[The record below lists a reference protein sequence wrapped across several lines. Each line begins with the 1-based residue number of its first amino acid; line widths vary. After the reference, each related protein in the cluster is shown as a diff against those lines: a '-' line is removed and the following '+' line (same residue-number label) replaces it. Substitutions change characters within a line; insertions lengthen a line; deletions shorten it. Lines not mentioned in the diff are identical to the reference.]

1 MSVFVTPEQVE
12 EAARRV
18 AGVALRTPLVPLPEL
33 DSGRRLLL
41 KLESLQPVGSFKVRG
56 AYNAIAGTSGTGPSG
71 AAGRGVVTHSSGNHA
86 RAVAYAARAVG
97 VPAILVMPITTPA
110 IKVEACRALGADIV
124 FVEPMIE
131 ARVETAERLA
141 AAHAYELIPPFDD
154 PRVIAGQGTVGLE
167 ILDDAPDIDAVLVPV
182 SGGGLISG
190 IAVAVRSRRP
200 DLPVIGV
207 EPELAAD
214 ARDSLRAG
222 YRVAWSADRVAG
234 TIADALR
241 VERLGE
247 LTFTHISK
255 YVDDI
260 VTVSEDEI
268 KEAMRR
274 LVRDARLVAEPGGAV
289 TTAAYLFHGDKL
301 PPART
306 YAAVLSGGNV
316 DPAVLAATLTE

>member
-1 MSVFVTPEQVE
+1 VE
-12 EAARRV
+12 LYLKA
-18 AGVALRTPLVPLPEL
+18 EL
-33 DSGRRLLL
+33 FQ
-41 KLESLQPVGSFKVRG
+41 KTGSFKPRG
-56 AYNAIAGTSGTGPSG
+56 ALNRIRHTPDDDLA
-71 AAGRGVVTHSSGNHA
+71 RGLIGVSAGNHA
-86 RAVAYAARAVG
+86 QGLAWAARAVG
-97 VPAILVMPITTPA
+97 AGCTVVMPETAPA
-110 IKVEACRALGADIV
+110 SKVEATRGYGAEV
-124 FVEPMIE
+124 VLH
-131 ARVETAERLA
+131 ATVAEIFEKMEEIRRERDLVLV
-141 AAHAYELIPPFDD
+141 HPFDD
-154 PRVIAGQGTVGLE
+154 PYVVAGQGTVGLE

-222 YRVAWSADRVAG
+222 YRIAWSADVVAG

-247 LTFTHISK
+247 LTFSHISK

-268 KEAMRR
+268 RAAMRR

-289 TTAAYLFHGDKL
+289 TTAAYLFHGDRL

-306 YAAVLSGGNV
+306 CAAVLSGGNV
-316 DPAVLAATLTE
+316 DPALLAATLTE